1 MVVSVKMYHKERSVN
16 LLYFDHSL
24 RNSEV
29 RGGYGGKVQMEPG
42 LICISRRL
50 LGLSDLFA

>member
-16 LLYFDHSL
+16 LPYFDHSL